1 MLPVA
6 VLSMW
11 FLSLLSLAVLG
22 GGGYLLYAWYE
33 NLIIGA
39 WPLVVGGLLLAL
51 SLLGRPLALAVLGRA
66 PRQGEREPVIERG
79 GQVHRLPRPDGTV
92 LHIEQYG
99 SGEGGTLVFTHG
111 WGLNA
116 AAWFYAKQ
124 LLAPRFRLILW
135 DLPGL
140 GESRAPDNR
149 NYELPKLAADLAAV
163 VEFAGGPVVLVGHS
177 IGGMIMLTFAREFP
191 ELMRRQVRGLVLTHT
206 TPENPVRTAWLG
218 SFWRAVQEPLIKPM
232 CFLTILLSPVMRLLS
247 WLGYF
252 NGLLHTQIHF
262 GQYGGQETRGQLEFA
277 ARFTPLAS
285 PAVSARGMLA
295 MTRYNAEDVL
305 PRVNVPALVIAADHD
320 KATLPAASLQLVR
333 AIPGARIVTLSPAGH
348 MGLFEQHTVWA
359 EAVADFT
366 VACFHDQPGLS

>member
-33 NLIIGA
+33 GLIIGT

-51 SLLGRPLALAVLGRA
+51 SLLGRPLALVLLGRV
-66 PRQGEREPVIERG
+66 PRPGEREPVIERG
-79 GQVHRLPRPDGTV
+79 GQVHRLSRPDGTV
-92 LHIEQYG
+92 LHIEHYG
-99 SGEGGTLVFTHG
+99 PGDGGTLVLTHG

-140 GESRAPDNR
+140 GQSRAPDNR

-177 IGGMIMLTFAREFP
+177 IGGMIMLTFVREFP

-206 TPENPVRTAWLG
+206 TPMNPVRTAWLG
-218 SFWRAVQEPLIKPM
+218 PLWRALQGPLIKPM
-232 CFLTILLSPVMRLLS
+232 CFLTILLSPVMRLLN
-247 WLGYF
+247 WLGYL

-262 GQYGGQETRGQLEFA
+262 GQYGGHETRGQLEFA

-285 PAVSARGMLA
+285 PAVSAWGMLA

-305 PRVNVPALVIAADHD
+305 PEVNVPALVIAADHD
-320 KATLPAASLQLVR
+320 KATLPSASGQMAR

-348 MGLFEQHTVWA
+348 MGLFEQHAVWA
-359 EAVADFT
+359 EAVADF
-366 VACFHDQPGLS
+366 AADCFQE